1 MRTAHCLMMTR
12 QYPIIVI
19 VRDRLLHLQQLL
31 AWLDDVGQRN
41 IWLCDNASTYEPMV
55 KFLASTRH
63 RVVRNTVNLGHRAP
77 WLSGL
82 VAELGADTP
91 FVVTDPDVVPCSTC
105 PLDALD
111 YFAETL
117 RVHYDIDK
125 VGFSLRLDD
134 LPATNRHRAAILAW
148 EQQFWVNEFKPGFY
162 FSPIDTT
169 FALYRP
175 GLGHQ
180 NARSLRSA
188 PPYEARHMPWYED
201 SSQPSDELVYY
212 NAHADRLISNWNSD
226 RIPANVRAKLRGR
239 LGKDSGAT

>member
-1 MRTAHCLMMTR
+1 MAK
-12 QYPIIVI
+12 QFPVIIN
-19 VRDRLLHLQQLL
+19 VRDRLSALL
-31 AWLDDVGQRN
+31 DLLSWLEKMGQEN
-41 IWLCDNASTYEPMV
+41 VWLCDNASTYEPMV
-55 KFLASTRH
+55 EFLRTTSH
-63 RVVRNTVNLGHRAP
+63 RVVFNEINLGHRGP

-82 VAELGADTP
+82 VTELGLDRP
-91 FVVTDPDVVPCSTC
+91 FIITDPDVVPCATC
-105 PLDALD
+105 PLDALV

-117 RVHYDIDK
+117 RVHHDIDK

-148 EQQFWVNEFKPGFY
+148 EQQFWVNEFKPGFF